1 MNVEL
6 TIKEA
11 LAEAQETLRAAG
23 LEQARREATSLLGLT
38 IARDRTFL
46 LTHPE
51 AVLTAEQVGNF
62 RAYMLRRAAREPLQ
76 YIVGHQ
82 EFYGLDFQV
91 TPDVLIPRPETELL
105 VEIVLNLL
113 KGIKEPTVCDVG
125 TGSGCIIISLL
136 YHLPVLRGV
145 ALDLSTAA
153 LAVARRNAE
162 QHKVLSRLTLEQS
175 DFFDKLAEISSPRF
189 SVIVS
194 NPPYVD
200 EKEIADLQPEVR
212 DYEPHMALAPADGDG
227 LSLIRRLLSESPR
240 YLAPGGYLIFEIGY
254 NQATRVE
261 ELIDSRVWT
270 LLAIHRDLQ
279 GIPRTVVV
287 RLNDG

>member
-11 LAEAQETLRAAG
+11 LAEAQEILRAAG
-23 LEQARREATSLLGLT
+23 LEEARRDATSLLGL
-38 IARDRTFL
+38 AMRRDRTFL

-51 AVLTAEQVGNF
+51 AVLTAEQMATF
-62 RAYMLRRAAREPLQ
+62 RVYILRRASREPLQ
-76 YIVGHQ
+76 YIAGQQ
-82 EFYGLDFQV
+82 EFYGLDFEV
-91 TPDVLIPRPETELL
+91 TPDVLIPRPETELV
-105 VEIVLNLL
+105 VETALNLL
-113 KGIKEPTVCDVG
+113 KGIEEPTVCDVG

-136 YHLPVLRGV
+136 HEVPALRGV
-145 ALDLSTAA
+145 ALDLSAAA

-162 QHKVLSRLTLEQS
+162 RHKVLSRLTLLPS
-175 DFFDKLAEISSPRF
+175 DLFSALAENGSPRF

-194 NPPYVD
+194 NPPYVE
-200 EKEIADLQPEVR
+200 EKEIAGLQPEVR
-212 DYEPHMALAPADGDG
+212 DYEPHMGLAPADGDG
-227 LSLIRRLLSESPR
+227 LSLIRRLLAGSPP
-240 YLAPGGYLIFEIGY
+240 YLTAGGYLIFEIGF
-254 NQATRVE
+254 NQAKRVE

-279 GIPRTVVV
+279 GIPRTVVA